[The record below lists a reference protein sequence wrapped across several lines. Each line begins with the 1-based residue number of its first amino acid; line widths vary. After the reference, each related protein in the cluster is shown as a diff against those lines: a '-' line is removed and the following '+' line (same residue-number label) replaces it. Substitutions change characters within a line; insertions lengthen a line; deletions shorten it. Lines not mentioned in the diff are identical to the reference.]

1 MRPPITVE
9 TATCF
14 ANASR
19 FPRPTESAGPRSR
32 NNSFSDA
39 GLDPWVPCEKSRIVE
54 LRAFT
59 VSARWSSSGEMDRG
73 QFTSKQDTW
82 LVGVDTAK
90 APGCGYSGGTISQYR
105 MLDVRILR
113 TASHWEVWIFR
124 RGQPLRSAGSIGLML
139 ASDALRQGQDLVDDL
154 LNDALKQLD
163 ALLKSTAPQP
173 R

>member
-1 MRPPITVE
+1 M
-9 TATCF
+9 
-14 ANASR
+14 NQ
-19 FPRPTESAGPRSR
+19 
-32 NNSFSDA
+32 
-39 GLDPWVPCEKSRIVE
+39 
-54 LRAFT
+54 
-59 VSARWSSSGEMDRG
+59 G

-154 LNDALKQLD
+154 LNDALKQLERGSRLPIRASARRRGERWRHPGPISCEPAHD
-163 ALLKSTAPQP
+163 DFSIATRPVITKKMSASLSL